1 MPPMQT
7 MQSGM
12 VPQPGMFTP
21 HVAPFGAPA
30 GSPGAAAGMMPGAM
44 VDPSAASGEMPL
56 VYAAADGEGDSG
68 GAGGSGSGGTS
79 KTSARALLAQHKV
92 QIPDDLTKLQPIPTR
107 RTKSGWVG
115 VYPARKGR
123 WQAQVNHRSI
133 GGYATAWEAG
143 VAVAAHLVVMARAE
157 EQAEI
162 ARAEGREVAPEVVPE
177 VDAIVSG
184 AVAHSAAV
192 AAAGKCMPIV
202 DVEAVV
208 AVDGADADSA
218 APLAIATAVVATAG
232 EPPRYRSWRRWQHR

>member
-1 MPPMQT
+1 
-7 MQSGM
+7 
-12 VPQPGMFTP
+12 
-21 HVAPFGAPA
+21 
-30 GSPGAAAGMMPGAM
+30 M

-143 VAVAAHLVVMARAE
+143 VAVAAHADCRSSSACCQTGTCFKGALHVSGTRQAPGGRRQVAGPGDRRQVVMHA
-157 EQAEI
+157 Q
-162 ARAEGREVAPEVVPE
+162 
-177 VDAIVSG
+177 VS
-184 AVAHSAAV
+184 AN
-192 AAAGKCMPIV
+192 
-202 DVEAVV
+202 
-208 AVDGADADSA
+208 
-218 APLAIATAVVATAG
+218 
-232 EPPRYRSWRRWQHR
+232 RSS